1 MVKFIHKYFIVFDAT
16 VNGIFLFIS
25 FLDVSL
31 LLYINAITT
40 S

>member
-1 MVKFIHKYFIVFDAT
+1 MVKFIHKNVIVFDAT
-16 VNGIFLFIS
+16 VNGILLFVS